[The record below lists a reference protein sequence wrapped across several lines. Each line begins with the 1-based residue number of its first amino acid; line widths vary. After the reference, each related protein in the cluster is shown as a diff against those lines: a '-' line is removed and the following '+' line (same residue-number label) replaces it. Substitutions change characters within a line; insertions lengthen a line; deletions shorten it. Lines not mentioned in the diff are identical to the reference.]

1 MERATSVTSVS
12 QHWGMEGEPF
22 RLGSKGWAVLVS
34 RAGLSSQLDGRLLA
48 AVFVQ
53 HYVFTSMLSSHKSLR
68 SLIMI
73 TFSVSFQ
80 PFEVLTGSFHT
91 SNLLKNEIS
100 KLFFSSLK
108 IFKEHDVLKYPRKK
122 SDQWSMV
129 KDEDAAKLPVTGLHF
144 NGFAQW

>member
-1 MERATSVTSVS
+1 
-12 QHWGMEGEPF
+12 MEGEPF

-122 SDQWSMV
+122 SDQ
-129 KDEDAAKLPVTGLHF
+129 
-144 NGFAQW
+144 

>member
-1 MERATSVTSVS
+1 MRD
-12 QHWGMEGEPF
+12 EGKTIETWLHGK
-22 RLGSKGWAVLVS
+22 RGGGQGLGSG
-34 RAGLSSQLDGRLLA
+34 AGLSSQLDGRPLA

-80 PFEVLTGSFHT
+80 PFEVLTSSFHT

-100 KLFFSSLK
+100 KFFFFVKKSLK
-108 IFKEHDVLKYPRKK
+108 NMLKVLRK
-122 SDQWSMV
+122 SLMNDR
-129 KDEDAAKLPVTGLHF
+129 
-144 NGFAQW
+144 

>member
-1 MERATSVTSVS
+1 
-12 QHWGMEGEPF
+12 
-22 RLGSKGWAVLVS
+22 
-34 RAGLSSQLDGRLLA
+34 
-48 AVFVQ
+48 
-53 HYVFTSMLSSHKSLR
+53 
-68 SLIMI
+68 MI

-100 KLFFSSLK
+100 KLFFFFVKK
-108 IFKEHDVLKYPRKK
+108 IFKEHDVLKYPMKK

-129 KDEDAAKLPVTGLHF
+129 KDEDAVKLAVTGLHF